1 MNRAKFTVKTTLLL
15 FVVVVGLGFWTALA
29 GFNKMLARPVCALR
43 VEQVGERDYRVE
55 LLGENLDF
63 NLRRGLDA
71 AGPMF
76 AEARQYV
83 AEIEEK
89 VSGCILEMDRSCKK
103 WFEQFRG

>member
-15 FVVVVGLGFWTALA
+15 FVVVVGLGFWTSLT
-29 GFNKMLARPVCALR
+29 GFNKMLARPVYALR
-43 VEQVGERDYRVE
+43 LEQVGERDYHVE

-63 NLRRGLDA
+63 NLHRWLDA
-71 AGPMF
+71 TGPLF

-83 AEIEEK
+83 TEIEEK